1 MKYTLIFFLFLTLG
15 LPAASQNLGLPFSK
29 FYSSEEYQG
38 GIQNFSI
45 AQSEKGL
52 IYVANN
58 FGLLEYDGTSW
69 RKYSLPNSTKVRDVV
84 IDDSGRILTSGQ
96 ADFGYFA
103 SDKKG
108 SLEFFSLI
116 DKLPSELRNINEVW
130 KIFKAHD
137 RIYFCTVD
145 YIFIFNNAFEYVG
158 NIKSYSSFESYHLAG
173 NQIYINEWEKG
184 LHIISKD
191 SLLPLASGNDL
202 AGKMLSGVISLSQ
215 DQRLVFTRDE
225 GIYLHT
231 VSGLKKWRYQ
241 LEGGSKI
248 NKAFRLKEGSIA
260 VGTQNDGMYLINEL
274 EGVTQHLHK
283 GNGIQNNTILSFFED
298 IGGNLWMGHNNGIT
312 LLELNLPF
320 RKIDQYSGLEG
331 TGYDAHLLQGRLY
344 YGTND
349 GVYSQNLNTP
359 SRNVSPL
366 SQTEGQVYWISDY
379 QGDLLVGHNDGAIV
393 YDGDRLDKTQET
405 SGIWN
410 FQPLKN
416 HPNLV
421 LSGGYN
427 GLFLFENQNGK
438 LRFKRKLQGFNES
451 SRIVEQDEDGTIWM
465 AHGYKGVYKLLLD
478 DKLENVTV
486 QHYGKDQG
494 LPSNLLNSV
503 WKINNR
509 ILFTTEIGV
518 YSYNQSS
525 DSFEKD
531 GMFSAYFDEGTIITS
546 MAEDPLGNIFYIASQ
561 EVGVLEKQINGGYLK
576 NHQVFNKIKPL
587 LNDDLQNLALIQS
600 NEVLFAAKEG
610 FIWYRLD
617 QSKPV
622 TPAYPTLIRSIYLT
636 NPSDSLIYS
645 GNYNSSNNDESISYP
660 YENGN
665 IRFEFS
671 NPVPNQENS
680 TQFQVWLE
688 GLESEYGEW
697 SNRRDRAY
705 TNLREG
711 DYVFHVRSKNLYGEL
726 GEEARFAF
734 TILPPWYRSTWAY
747 IIYGLMV
754 ISGIYSSYQWIEKR
768 NKLKTAK
775 ITSAQRQA
783 LKQKE
788 MALQDSQAEIER
800 LQTEKLENQ
809 IQSKNKELASATMH
823 LINKNGFINHV
834 KTGVTSVI
842 KKTKNQEVKHELEKV
857 VQSIEKNI
865 AADADW
871 EQFEIH
877 FDQVHGDFLYRFKKR
892 YDNLSPQEIKLSAYL
907 RMNLSSK
914 EIANLMNIS
923 TRGIEIARYRL
934 RKKLQLER
942 SENLQ
947 EFILKF

>member
-1 MKYTLIFFLFLTLG
+1 MKYSLILFLFLTLNFS
-15 LPAASQNLGLPFSK
+15 ASAQNLGLPFSK
-29 FYSSEEYQG
+29 YYSSEEYQG

-45 AQSEKGL
+45 AQSETGL

-58 FGLLEYDGTSW
+58 FGLLEYDGTTW
-69 RKYSLPNSTKVRDVV
+69 RRYSLPNSTKVRDVV
-84 IDDSGRILTSGQ
+84 IDDSGKILTSGQ
-96 ADFGYFA
+96 ADFGYF
-103 SDKKG
+103 SPDRKG
-108 SLEFFSLI
+108 NLEFFSLI
-116 DKLPSELRNINEVW
+116 EKIPSKLQNVNEVW
-130 KIFKAHD
+130 KIFKVHD
-137 RIYFCTVD
+137 RIYFCTVEH
-145 YIFIFNNAFEYVG
+145 IFIFNHNFDYIG
-158 NIKSYSSFESYHLAG
+158 NIESDGAFESYHITG
-173 NQIYINEWEKG
+173 NQIYINDSYKG
-184 LHIISKD
+184 IHVIGKD
-191 SLLPLASGNDL
+191 NLIPMPNGQKL
-202 AGKMLSGVISLSQ
+202 AGSILSGVISLSQ

-231 VSGLKKWRYQ
+231 ASSLKKWKYQ
-241 LEGGSKI
+241 LPRNSKI
-248 NKAFRLKEGSIA
+248 NKVFRLKEGSIA
-260 VGTQNDGMYLINEL
+260 VGTQNDGMYLIHEL
-274 EGVTQHLHK
+274 EGITQHLHK

-320 RKIDQYSGLEG
+320 RKIDQFSGLEG
-331 TGYDAHLLQGRLY
+331 TGYDAHMAQGKLY

-349 GVYSQNLNTP
+349 GVYMQSLEKPQG
-359 SRNVSPL
+359 NVTALPK
-366 SQTEGQVYWISDY
+366 TDGQVYWISDH
-379 QGDLLVGHNDGAIV
+379 QGELLVGHNDGALI
-393 YDGDRLDKTQET
+393 YKGDQLSKIQET

-427 GLFLFENQNGK
+427 GLFLFEEHNGELKFKKK
-438 LRFKRKLQGFNES
+438 LGEFSES

-465 AHGYKGVYKLLLD
+465 AHGYKGVYKLQLD
-478 DKLENVTV
+478 ENLDNLTV
-486 QHYGKDQG
+486 QHFGQEQG
-494 LPSNLLNSV
+494 LPSNLLNGV

-509 ILFTTEIGV
+509 IVFTTENGI
-518 YSYNQSS
+518 YTFNSS
-525 DSFEKD
+525 SESFEKD
-531 GMFSAYFDEGTIITS
+531 GMFSAYFDEGTVITS

-617 QSKPV
+617 QNKPAS
-622 TPAYPTLIRSIYLT
+622 PAYPTLIRSIYLT
-636 NPSDSLIYS
+636 NPVDSLIFN
-645 GNYNSSNNDESISYP
+645 GNYGTVENETIISYP

-688 GLESEYGEW
+688 GLENEYGEW
-697 SNRRDRAY
+697 SPRRDRSY
-705 TNLREG
+705 TNLKEG
-711 DYVFHVRSKNLYGEL
+711 DYIFHVRSKNLYGEL

-734 TILPPWYRSTWAY
+734 TILPPWYRSSWAY
-747 IIYGLMV
+747 ILYGLIA

-775 ITSAQRQA
+775 ITSVQRQA

-788 MALQDSQAEIER
+788 MALKDSQAEIER

-823 LINKNGFINHV
+823 LINKNGFINHL

-877 FDQVHGDFLYRFKKR
+877 FDQVHGDFLQRFKKR
-892 YDNLSPQEIKLSAYL
+892 YENLSPQEIKLSAYL